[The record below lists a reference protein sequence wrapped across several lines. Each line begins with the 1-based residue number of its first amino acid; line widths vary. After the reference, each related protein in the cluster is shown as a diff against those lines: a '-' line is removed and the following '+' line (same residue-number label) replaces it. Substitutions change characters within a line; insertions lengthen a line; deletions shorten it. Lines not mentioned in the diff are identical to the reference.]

1 MKRFVLVA
9 MLCGLFSQS
18 FFESAYPLNPGE
30 REVGIFQP
38 LRYGL
43 SGSSG
48 YEVSTQPLYF
58 FIMPNATFKKAGPN
72 IRGWDTATR
81 VHLNYPTLFFRALQ
95 KPGMF
100 GLLPSTADIGD
111 IPNSLFSRVEII
123 GSNSFTI
130 GSSQAL
136 ISLKGGVSLGIS
148 DAFVDPRI
156 PIELPIVYHRMLVF
170 VKDRAFN
177 LGADFRLIPNDR
189 ISILTDIDIFMLI
202 DDAPYWEHK
211 MQANIK
217 SKNKTLS
224 LDIGYKLTKDY
235 PRIDRLRMLPV
246 IDVKWFWKKG

>member
-1 MKRFVLVA
+1 MNRFVLVLL
-9 MLCGLFSQS
+9 LCGLFSQS
-18 FFESAYPLNPGE
+18 FFESAYPLKPGE
-30 REVGIFQP
+30 REVGLFQP

-48 YEVSTQPLYF
+48 YEVSTQPLF
-58 FIMPNATFKKAGPN
+58 FIIIPNATFKKSGPN
-72 IRGWDTATR
+72 IKGWDTATR

-95 KPGMF
+95 RPGMF

-123 GSNSFTI
+123 GSKSFSI

-136 ISLKGGVSLGIS
+136 MSLKGGVSLGIS

-177 LGADFRLIPNDR
+177 LGADIRLIPNDR
-189 ISILTDIDIFMLI
+189 ISILTDLDIFMLI
-202 DDAPYWEHK
+202 DNTPYWEHK

-217 SKNKTLS
+217 SKNK
-224 LDIGYKLTKDY
+224 IIKEKLTK
-235 PRIDRLRMLPV
+235 
-246 IDVKWFWKKG
+246 